1 MSAPADITGLT
12 VAQLADR
19 ISARELSPVEAAE
32 AYLARIEA
40 LDERIGAF
48 ATLTGEQALTEA
60 KAAEAEIMGGAYRGP
75 LHGVPY
81 GTKDIFW
88 TKGVVTANGSKVDA
102 GWVPD
107 RDARVVEL
115 LREAGSFSLG
125 KLHTVEY
132 AFDPTGRND
141 SLGTP
146 HNPWRR
152 GHFTGGSSSG
162 SGAAVAAG
170 MAPWALGSDTGGSIR
185 VPSALCGLTGLKPTY
200 GVVSRAGVTPL
211 SWTFDTV
218 GPMCRDA
225 ADAALVMNALAG
237 YDPADPRSIPRP
249 AENYVRDLHLGA
261 RGLRVRVPWD
271 YIDAAV
277 DAEVRAAFAQALDAL
292 ADAGMEVAPIA
303 IPELEWGN
311 LGSLIITA
319 EAAALHEARLRDH
332 APLYEMGVRLR
343 LESGKFLSSSDY
355 LKAQQIRV
363 KLGRKLT
370 EVFEHCDLLALPT
383 TTMPAPRHGETTARV
398 GGTELTTREA
408 MIRITRVFNQ
418 NGLPALSAPCGFS
431 SLGLPIGLMLVGRAF
446 ADATVLRAAAAYQR
460 VTDWHTRRPPL

>member
-1 MSAPADITGLT
+1 MSAAADITALT
-12 VAQLADR
+12 VAQLGDR
-19 ISARELSPVEAAE
+19 ISAREVSPVEVAE

-40 LDERIGAF
+40 LDGCLGAF
-48 ATLTGEQALTEA
+48 ATITGEQALAEA
-60 KAAEAEIMGGAYRGP
+60 KTAEAEILRGVYRGP

-81 GTKDIFW
+81 GTKDIYW
-88 TKGVVTANGSKVDA
+88 TKGVVTTNGSKVDA
-102 GWVPD
+102 EWIPD

-115 LREAGSFSLG
+115 LRGAGSFSLG

-146 HNPWRR
+146 HNPWRHGR
-152 GHFTGGSSSG
+152 FTGGSSSG

-185 VPSALCGLTGLKPTY
+185 VPSALCGLTGMKPTF
-200 GVVSRAGVTPL
+200 GVVSRTGVTPL

-218 GPMCRDA
+218 GPMCHDA
-225 ADAALVMNALAG
+225 VDAALVMNALAG
-237 YDPADPRSIPRP
+237 HDPEDPRSGPRP

-271 YIDAAV
+271 YIDAAI
-277 DAEVRAAFAQALDAL
+277 DPEVRAAFAGALDAL
-292 ADAGMEVAPIA
+292 TDAGAEVEPITL
-303 IPELEWGN
+303 PELEWGN

-319 EAAALHEARLRDH
+319 EAAALHEARLRDN
-332 APLYEMGVRLR
+332 APLYEPGVRLR

-370 EVFEHCDLLALPT
+370 EVFQHCDLLALPT
-383 TTMPAPRHGETTARV
+383 TTTPAPRHGETVVPV
-398 GGTELTTREA
+398 GDTELTAREA

-418 NGLPALSAPCGFS
+418 NGLPAVSAPCGFS

-460 VTDWHTRRPPL
+460 LTDWHTRRPLL

>member
-1 MSAPADITGLT
+1 MSAPADITDLT

-19 ISARELSPVEAAE
+19 ISARELSPVEATE

-40 LDERIGAF
+40 LDGELGAF
-48 ATLTGEQALTEA
+48 ATITGEQALAEA
-60 KAAEAEIMGGAYRGP
+60 KSAEAEIMGGAYRGP

-81 GTKDIFW
+81 GTKDIYW
-88 TKGVVTANGSKVDA
+88 TKGVVTANGSKVDK
-102 GWVPD
+102 GWIPD

-125 KLHTVEY
+125 KTHTVEY

-146 HNPWRR
+146 HNPWRH

-200 GVVSRAGVTPL
+200 GVVSRTGVTPL

-225 ADAALVMNALAG
+225 VDAALVMIALAG
-237 YDPADPRSIPRP
+237 HDPEDPRSIPRA

-271 YIDAAV
+271 YVDAAI
-277 DAEVRAAFAQALDAL
+277 DPEVRAAFTDALDAL
-292 ADAGMEVAPIA
+292 TDAGAEVAPIA
-303 IPELEWGN
+303 VPELEWGN

-332 APLYEMGVRLR
+332 AALFEPGVRLR

-383 TTMPAPRHGETTARV
+383 TTTPAPRHGETVVRA
-398 GGTELTTREA
+398 GATELTAREA

>member
-1 MSAPADITGLT
+1 MSAPAAITDLT

-19 ISARELSPVEAAE
+19 ISARELSPVEATE

-40 LDERIGAF
+40 LDGQLGAF
-48 ATLTGEQALTEA
+48 ATLTGEQALAEA
-60 KAAEAEIMGGAYRGP
+60 KVAEAEIMGGAYRGP

-81 GTKDIFW
+81 GTKDIYW
-88 TKGVVTANGSKVDA
+88 TKGVVTTNGSKVDA
-102 GWVPD
+102 SWVPD

-200 GVVSRAGVTPL
+200 GVVSRTGVTPL

-225 ADAALVMNALAG
+225 VDAALVMNALAG
-237 YDPADPRSIPRP
+237 YDPEDPRAIPRP

-261 RGLRVRVPWD
+261 RGLRVHVPWD
-271 YIDAAV
+271 YIDAAI

-303 IPELEWGN
+303 VPELEWGN

-332 APLYEMGVRLR
+332 APLYEQGVRLR

-383 TTMPAPRHGETTARV
+383 TTMPAPRHGETVVPV
-398 GGTELTTREA
+398 GGAELTTREA

-418 NGLPALSAPCGFS
+418 NGLPAISAPCGFS

>member
-48 ATLTGEQALTEA
+48 ATLTGEQALAEA

-75 LHGVPY
+75 LHGIPY
-81 GTKDIFW
+81 GTKDIYW

-102 GWVPD
+102 GWIPD

-125 KLHTVEY
+125 KTHTVEY

-225 ADAALVMNALAG
+225 VDAALVMNALAG
-237 YDPADPRSIPRP
+237 YDPDDPRSIPRP

-292 ADAGMEVAPIA
+292 ADAGMDVAPIA
-303 IPELEWGN
+303 VPELEWGN

-332 APLYEMGVRLR
+332 APLYEQGVRLR

-370 EVFEHCDLLALPT
+370 EVFEDCDLLALPT

-398 GGTELTTREA
+398 GDTELTTREA

-446 ADATVLRAAAAYQR
+446 ADATVLRAAVAYQR

>member
-1 MSAPADITGLT
+1 MSAAADITDLT
-12 VAQLADR
+12 VAQLGDR
-19 ISARELSPVEAAE
+19 ISAREVSPVEATE

-40 LDERIGAF
+40 LDGRLGAF
-48 ATLTGEQALTEA
+48 ATVTGEQALAEA
-60 KAAEAEIMGGAYRGP
+60 KAAEAEILRGVYRGP

-81 GTKDIFW
+81 GTKDIYW
-88 TKGVVTANGSKVDA
+88 TKGVVTTNGSKVDA
-102 GWVPD
+102 EWIPD

-115 LREAGSFSLG
+115 LRGAGSFSLG

-146 HNPWRR
+146 HNPWRHGR
-152 GHFTGGSSSG
+152 FTGGSSSG

-185 VPSALCGLTGLKPTY
+185 VPSALCGLTGLKPTF
-200 GVVSRAGVTPL
+200 GVVSRTGVTPL

-218 GPMCRDA
+218 GPMCHDA
-225 ADAALVMNALAG
+225 VDAALVMNALVG
-237 YDPADPRSIPRP
+237 HDPEDPRSIPRP

-271 YIDAAV
+271 YIDSAI
-277 DAEVRAAFAQALDAL
+277 DAEVRAAFADGLDAL
-292 ADAGMEVAPIA
+292 TAAGAEVEPITL
-303 IPELEWGN
+303 PELEWGN

-319 EAAALHEARLRDH
+319 EAAALHEARLRDNAH
-332 APLYEMGVRLR
+332 LYEPGVRLR

-370 EVFEHCDLLALPT
+370 EVFQHCDLLALPT
-383 TTMPAPRHGETTARV
+383 TTVPAPRHGETVVPV
-398 GGTELTTREA
+398 GDTELTSREA

-418 NGLPALSAPCGFS
+418 NGLPAVSAPCGFS

-460 VTDWHTRRPPL
+460 LTDWHTRRPPL

>member
-1 MSAPADITGLT
+1 MTDSGAITDLT
-12 VAQLADR
+12 VAQLSDR
-19 ISARELSPVEAAE
+19 ISAREVSPVEAAE
-32 AYLARIEA
+32 AYLARIQA
-40 LDERIGAF
+40 FDPQLGAF
-48 ATLTGEQALTEA
+48 ATITGEQALAEA
-60 KAAEAEIMGGAYRGP
+60 KAAEAEIAAGRYRGS

-81 GTKDIFW
+81 GTKDIYW
-88 TKGVVTANGSKVDA
+88 TKGVVTTNGSKVDA
-102 GWVPD
+102 AWVPD

-115 LREAGSFSLG
+115 LREAGAFSLG

-162 SGAAVAAG
+162 SGAAVAAR

-200 GVVSRAGVTPL
+200 GVVSRTGVTPL
-211 SWTFDTV
+211 SWTYDTV

-225 ADAALVMNALAG
+225 LDAALVMNTLAG
-237 YDPADPRSIPRP
+237 YDPEDPRSIPRP
-249 AENYVRDLHLGA
+249 PENYTRDLHLGA

-271 YIDAAV
+271 YIDAAI
-277 DAEVRAAFAQALDAL
+277 DAEVRAAFVRSLEAL
-292 ADAGMEVAPIA
+292 ADAGAAIEGIA
-303 IPELEWGN
+303 LPELEWGN
-311 LGSLIITA
+311 LGSLVITA
-319 EAAALHEARLRDH
+319 EAAALHETRLRDH
-332 APLYEMGVRLR
+332 ADLYEQGVRLR
-343 LESGKFLSSSDY
+343 LESGRFLSSSDY

-363 KLGRKLT
+363 KLGHRLT
-370 EVFEHCDLLALPT
+370 EVFKDCDLLALPT
-383 TTMPAPRHGETTARV
+383 TTTPAPPHGETVVRV
-398 GGTELTTREA
+398 GGAEMTTREA

-418 NGLPALSAPCGFS
+418 NGLPALSAPCGLS

-446 ADATVLRAAAAYQR
+446 EDATVLRAAAAYQR